1 MQKVVCP
8 DSLHRFPLFPGKY
21 CYPVSPN
28 TLQAIYKSKLNL
40 IIDGYP
46 QGRNDQLAMILS
58 TLGKPTNEEMGFLSD
73 ENAKQYLRNI
83 ECRPNKG
90 FKEMFPSMP

>member
-1 MQKVVCP
+1 MQKSVCS

-28 TLQAIYKSKLNL
+28 TLNVIYKSNYKL
-40 IIDGYP
+40 IEDGYP

-58 TLGKPTNEEMGFLSD
+58 TLGKPTNEEMSFLSD
-73 ENAKQYLRNI
+73 
-83 ECRPNKG
+83 
-90 FKEMFPSMP
+90 